1 MNGHSTSVRNAELKA
16 HGTTQNMNSNRLLV
30 ALAIAAVCVGILAR
44 IALVDVGSWW
54 LDELWTLDAISRNYK
69 EMIGARLLP
78 DQSPPLAT
86 SATWVWLQAVGTYDM
101 RAMRALPIALSI
113 LGIAAPLYGAIRMPR
128 LRSTLLVM
136 VALLALS
143 AFSIHYSVELRP
155 YAMMVA
161 LESWATI
168 IWAGLLTRQLPRTLP
183 YLFAFAAFGALGG
196 LAHYYGNLAYVAE
209 SAVLLVGLVR
219 SGDTRIT
226 LTHVG
231 LGALSMVPVIGWY
244 IFSRPWA
251 PNEAVAGPP
260 SLATLLTVMDYVLAP
275 LTTALRG
282 TAQGYPITTF
292 RTLMLLAVLGAA
304 AIWIAVRGIRTRG
317 GERLDETPTLPGL
330 VAAALGTIALAT
342 AAAFVA
348 SLVLPPSMNVRNLAA
363 ILPVTLLG
371 IAAITTATAPRIQS
385 LVGSAVITV
394 VLLAFGVL
402 VTRYG
407 VAALAPPWQQ
417 SAGYREAARMLI
429 QASTREPAP
438 QLVGIE
444 TSWQWHGQWDAA
456 IRSELES
463 PFAVSS
469 DAAPVP
475 ITWIPDTASVAGL
488 QADPDGA
495 ILFTDT
501 TDDRWVSALA
511 WARQR
516 YTRCQATTYGGSTAT
531 GGDAFGLIRMVTCQ

>member
-1 MNGHSTSVRNAELKA
+1 MW
-16 HGTTQNMNSNRLLV
+16 SNRLLV
-30 ALAIAAVCVGILAR
+30 SLAIAAVSVGILVR

-54 LDELWTLDAISRNYK
+54 LDELWTLDAISRTYK
-69 EMIGARLLP
+69 EMIGARLVS

-86 SATWVWLQAVGTYDM
+86 SATWLWLQAVGTYDV
-101 RAMRALPIALSI
+101 RAMRAFPIALSI

-155 YAMMVA
+155 YAMMIA
-161 LESWATI
+161 LESWATV
-168 IWAGLLTRQLPRTLP
+168 IWAGLVTRQLPRTLP

-196 LAHYYGNLAYVAE
+196 FAHYYGNLAYVAE
-209 SAVLLVGLVR
+209 SAVLLVVLAR
-219 SGDTRIT
+219 SRDARIT

-231 LGALSMVPVIGWY
+231 LGALSMVPVVGWY

-260 SLATLLTVMDYVLAP
+260 SLATLLTLMDYALAP
-275 LTTALRG
+275 VTTVLRG
-282 TAQGYPITTF
+282 TAQGYPTTTF
-292 RTLMLLAVLGAA
+292 ATLSLLAVLGAA
-304 AIWIAVRGIRTRG
+304 AIWIVARSNMTRDG
-317 GERLDETPTLPGL
+317 DEPDEAPTMPRLVG
-330 VAAALGTIALAT
+330 AALGTIALAT

-348 SLVLPPSMNVRNLAA
+348 SLVLPPSMNFRNLAA
-363 ILPVTLLG
+363 ILPITLLG
-371 IAAITTATAPRIQS
+371 VAAITTATPPRIQS
-385 LVGSAVITV
+385 VVGSAVITV
-394 VLLAFGVL
+394 FLLAFGLL
-402 VTRYG
+402 VMRYG

-417 SAGYREAARMLI
+417 SAGYRDAARMLI

-438 QLVGIE
+438 QLVGVE

-456 IRSELES
+456 IRSELGS
-463 PFAVSS
+463 PPAVSS
-469 DAAPVP
+469 DSPPVP
-475 ITWIPDTASVAGL
+475 IVWIPDTASIAGL
-488 QADPDGA
+488 QVDPDGA

-511 WARQR
+511 WASQR
-516 YTRCQATTYGGSTAT
+516 YIRCQATTYGGSTAT
-531 GGDAFGLIRMVTCQ
+531 GGDAFGLIRIVTCQ